1 MAQVLTLRPPQRG
14 RVPTLPR
21 RVAPRGPSTYLAELR
36 NIAAEEAPMAVE
48 FGGLTDAQKLV
59 AIKGFPGGRR
69 FTLGP
74 PSQRVSS

>member
-1 MAQVLTLRPPQRG
+1 MAQVLTLRPPHRG
-14 RVPTLPR
+14 RVRSLPR
-21 RVAPRGPSTYLAELR
+21 PAAPRGPSAYLAELR

-69 FTLGP
+69 FILGSP
-74 PSQRVSS
+74 PQRISS